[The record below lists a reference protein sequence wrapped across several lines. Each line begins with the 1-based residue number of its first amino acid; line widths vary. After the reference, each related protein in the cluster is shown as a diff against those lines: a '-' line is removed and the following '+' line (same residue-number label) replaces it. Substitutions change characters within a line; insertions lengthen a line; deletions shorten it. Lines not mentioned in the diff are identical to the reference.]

1 MKKKI
6 KQVNFTKRANQ
17 DFDTL
22 YTQLQDK
29 NPKAATDFVKDFD
42 RVIELVQQQPD
53 MFEES
58 QKIKGVRRGLFYK
71 QRAFLYR
78 VFKKSIRIVSF
89 YHQKQDK

>member
-6 KQVNFTKRANQ
+6 TSVNFTKRANQ
-17 DFDTL
+17 DFDKMYEEL
-22 YTQLQDK
+22 NQHS
-29 NPKAATDFVKDFD
+29 PKAAGDFIKDFD
-42 RVIELVQQQPD
+42 KVINLVQQQPD